1 MPSSR
6 VYAEIGAAS
15 NETDVESNEGS
26 KTVKDICNDP
36 ARVVRGETWWGAC
49 LG

>member
-6 VYAEIGAAS
+6 VYAEIGVAS
-15 NETDVESNEGS
+15 VETDVESNEGS

-36 ARVVRGETWWGAC
+36 ARVVRGET
-49 LG
+49 